1 MVALLV
7 NLQNHSARKEIVSL
21 AIFQVNG
28 TVNACVCMCVCVHVC
43 VCVHAF
49 VCVCVY
55 VCWFL
60 LAIYFE

>member
-28 TVNACVCMCVCVHVC
+28 TVNACVHVCACVRVC
-43 VCVHAF
+43 VCVCMLVF
-49 VCVCVY
+49 VSNI
-55 VCWFL
+55 F
-60 LAIYFE
+60 

>member
-28 TVNACVCMCVCVHVC
+28 TVNACVCVCMCACVCMRACVCVC
-43 VCVHAF
+43 M
-49 VCVCVY
+49 Y
-55 VCWFL
+55 VGFC
-60 LAIYFE
+60 